1 MEKLSIRKQ
10 LNIVRLFF
18 SGLPYREI
26 AGKTSA
32 SVGAVSNV
40 IADLKAGNYPEVGDV
55 SEQVDMLKELAAE
68 VRKSRLTVGEATI
81 GITIVNSLKEL
92 GLEPGDIPQYVS
104 LCRALTTGGI
114 ETQAFVK
121 AAMEYQEVIKRTGL
135 SVEEMDKKVKNL
147 EEAASQLEPL
157 AKKTLDLQ
165 AELADLEVKKEGL
178 ANEIAGLERNW
189 QTLTASVKEREQR
202 EGELSART
210 AYLEDRLQADDERL
224 AIARKDL
231 KALSAIGMSFDGL
244 SGFTERL
251 KGVAQR
257 HGVNPKT
264 LNGRL
269 LTELEQLDVGLGLEI
284 LVKTRQCELNRIE
297 AAISKSKE
305 KSAVLYNQNQQ
316 LQQELSSLKAQIAD
330 ERNTV
335 VKELKNVN
343 SLARN
348 TVTELKHDLGIGIQE
363 CQEEVAKLTKDI
375 FEAGK
380 EFGQME
386 AVIRINAWIEDILSL
401 LKGEDNLTAS
411 QIRVVA
417 LILLK
422 SILAW
427 LEQKYASDTSLYSLR
442 TMISNLV
449 MELERWKP
457 QVNSAEESKSLSLN

>member
-10 LNIVRLFF
+10 LNIIRLFF
-18 SGLPYREI
+18 GGLSYREI
-26 AGKTSA
+26 AGKAGA

-68 VRKSRLTVGEATI
+68 VRKSRLTVGEAVI

-92 GLEPGDIPQYVS
+92 GLEPGDILQYVS
-104 LCRALTTGGI
+104 LCKALTTGGI

-121 AAMEYQEVIKRTGL
+121 AAMEYQDVLQRTGL
-135 SVEEMDKKVKNL
+135 GVEEMDKKVRNL
-147 EEAASQLEPL
+147 EEASSQLEPL

-178 ANEIAGLERNW
+178 ADETAGLERHS
-189 QTLTASVKEREQR
+189 QTLAESVKEREQR
-202 EGELSART
+202 EGELSARI
-210 AYLEDRLQADDERL
+210 AYLEERLQADDERL
-224 AIARKDL
+224 AVARKDL

-251 KGVAQR
+251 KGVAHR
-257 HGVNPKT
+257 HGVDSKA

-269 LTELEQLDVGLGLEI
+269 LTELEQLDEGLGLEV
-284 LVKTRQCELNRIE
+284 LVQARQRQLNKIE
-297 AAISKSKE
+297 GTIIKAQE
-305 KSAVLYNQNQQ
+305 KSAVLDNQSRQ
-316 LQQELSSLKAQIAD
+316 LQQQLSSFKEQIAD

-335 VKELKNVN
+335 VKELKAVN
-343 SLARN
+343 SMARN

-363 CQEEVAKLTKDI
+363 CQEKIAVLTKDI
-375 FEAGK
+375 FEAGT

-386 AVIRINAWIEDILSL
+386 AMVKRNAWIEDILSL
-401 LKGEDNLTAS
+401 LRGEDNPTLS
-411 QIRVVA
+411 QVRVVG

-422 SILAW
+422 SITAW
-427 LEQKYASDTSLYSLR
+427 LERRYASDMSLYSLR
-442 TMISNLV
+442 TMIANLIT
-449 MELERWKP
+449 ELERWKP
-457 QVNSAEESKSLSLN
+457 QVNSAEESKSLSVN